1 MVDDK
6 VGTSEAVNDLDD
18 VGLVEVMFARTEDEA
33 TACCTLLEEHD
44 IHAKLSR
51 TGIEDDDRGVAILV
65 PEANQDEALEL
76 LALRAQDDDSDGD
89 EDEIEDETD
98 DDDDDDDELDDD
110 FDDDDDDDLPEEDDE

>member
-6 VGTSEAVNDLDD
+6 VGTSGAVNDID
-18 VGLVEVMFARTEDEA
+18 GASLVEVMFARTEDEA
-33 TACCTLLEEHD
+33 TVCCSLLEEHD
-44 IHAKLSR
+44 IHATLSR

-76 LALRAQDDDSDGD
+76 LALRAQDDDGD

-98 DDDDDDDELDDD
+98 DDDDDDDEFDDD
-110 FDDDDDDDLPEEDDE
+110 FDDDDDDDVPEEDDE

>member
-6 VGTSEAVNDLDD
+6 LGTGGAVNDVDD
-18 VGLVEVMFARTEDEA
+18 AGLVEVMFARTEDEA
-33 TACCTLLEEHD
+33 TVCCSLLEEHD

-76 LALRAQDDDSDGD
+76 LALRAQDDDGD
-89 EDEIEDETD
+89 EDDIEEETD

-110 FDDDDDDDLPEEDDE
+110 FDDDDDDDVPEEDDE